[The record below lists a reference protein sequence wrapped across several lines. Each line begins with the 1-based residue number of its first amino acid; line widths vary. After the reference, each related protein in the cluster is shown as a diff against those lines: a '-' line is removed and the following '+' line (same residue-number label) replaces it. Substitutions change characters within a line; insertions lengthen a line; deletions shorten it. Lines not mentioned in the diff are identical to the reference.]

1 MKVNRCWLGL
11 IYSARAE
18 SCSQFSTRKRCFRQ
32 LDEQFGNSLY
42 NKEIARIAGV
52 ENATSIGHG
61 SNGNGRS
68 GRSNGQV
75 VPHNSTAS
83 QLIKPQYQDGVA
95 VDTTNTAE
103 LEAFNAFRS
112 ANKELYPVSR
122 DALRNWA
129 VATMVRSNS
138 ILWDGGK

>member
-1 MKVNRCWLGL
+1 
-11 IYSARAE
+11 
-18 SCSQFSTRKRCFRQ
+18 
-32 LDEQFGNSLY
+32 
-42 NKEIARIAGV
+42 V
-52 ENATSIGHG
+52 ENATPIGHG
-61 SNGNGRS
+61 LNGNGRS

-75 VPHNSTAS
+75 VLHNSTAS
-83 QLIKPQYQDGVA
+83 QLIKLQYQDGVA